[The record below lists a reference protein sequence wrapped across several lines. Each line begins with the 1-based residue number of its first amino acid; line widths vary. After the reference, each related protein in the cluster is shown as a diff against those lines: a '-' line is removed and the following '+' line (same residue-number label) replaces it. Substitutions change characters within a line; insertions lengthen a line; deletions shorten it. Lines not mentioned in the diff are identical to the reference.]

1 MTEGQFNQL
10 GGVFINGR
18 ALPIEIRQQI
28 VDMSHKGV
36 KPCVISR
43 TLKVSHGCVSKILSR
58 FSKTGSIAPGA
69 ETKKLTELAKK
80 HGSASTRRTRTA
92 YTKEQTAT
100 LEMYFKGSQY
110 PDIYLREQIAREIGM
125 KEGKVQIWFSNRRAR
140 ARKQKDLPSNGVAA
154 PPIPTMP
161 AMPIPAQYQQQMIPQ
176 QMTSEQPIY
185 HPQFGNCYPLQQMH
199 ASEFFPTYDNQP
211 SSPIILENNSPA
223 NQIIAN
229 SPQNAP
235 QNSPIDG
242 YSSPILNDQ
251 DQLSRNVSEQPL
263 NLILKN
269 ESDVQPEVLPE
280 VQPEAQADIQPEIQG
295 TISDTSS
302 SSGSQANYSD
312 VSPESDSNAQYYL
325 TANQVQIEQSDSQVQ
340 MVPNN
345 DFLDQYNQHFY
356 QQYYQYYQQPYA
368 QTF

>member
-28 VDMSHKGV
+28 VDMSHKGI

-80 HGSASTRRTRTA
+80 QGTASTRRTRTA
-92 YTKEQTAT
+92 YTKEQTDT

-161 AMPIPAQYQQQMIPQ
+161 VIPTSIPAHYQQSMTQQQHMTPEQPVYPQ
-176 QMTSEQPIY
+176 Q
-185 HPQFGNCYPLQQMH
+185 FGDCYPMQQMQ
-199 ASEFFPTYDNQP
+199 ANEIFPAYDNQLSP
-211 SSPIILENNSPA
+211 TIVQENSSPVNHLIQS
-223 NQIIAN
+223 
-229 SPQNAP
+229 SP

-251 DQLSRNVSEQPL
+251 NKLPDEPL

-269 ESDVQPEVLPE
+269 EPE
-280 VQPEAQADIQPEIQG
+280 VQPEVQADIQSEIQG
-295 TISDTSS
+295 TNSDTSS
-302 SSGSQANYSD
+302 SSGSRSNYSD
-312 VSPESDSNAQYYL
+312 VSPELDFNEQYYL
-325 TANQVQIEQSDSQVQ
+325 TTNQVQIEQSQVQ

-356 QQYYQYYQQPYA
+356 QQYYQYYQQPYT

>member
-28 VDMSHKGV
+28 VDMSHQGI

-80 HGSASTRRTRTA
+80 HGTAGGNARRTRTA

-140 ARKQKDLPSNGVAA
+140 ARKQKDLPSNAVAA
-154 PPIPTMP
+154 PPVPTMP
-161 AMPIPAQYQQQMIPQ
+161 TQVPTIQVDYNQQTFQQQQMPEHIIYPQ
-176 QMTSEQPIY
+176 QFGDC
-185 HPQFGNCYPLQQMH
+185 HPMQQMQTM
-199 ASEFFPTYDNQP
+199 FPPYENQP
-211 SSPIILENNSPA
+211 SPPLIQE
-223 NQIIAN
+223 
-229 SPQNAP
+229 
-235 QNSPIDG
+235 NSPINHVIENSPENSPG
-242 YSSPILNDQ
+242 YSSPNIHQQNHHDFQ
-251 DQLSRNVSEQPL
+251 PEEPL

-269 ESDVQPEVLPE
+269 EPEIQPE
-280 VQPEAQADIQPEIQG
+280 VQPEVQTDIQPEVQG

-302 SSGSQANYSD
+302 SSGSRSNYSD
-312 VSPESDSNAQYYL
+312 ASPESDFNDQYHL
-325 TANQVQIEQSDSQVQ
+325 TANQVQIEQSDNQIQ
-340 MVPNN
+340 MVPNME
-345 DFLDQYNQHFY
+345 FFDQYNQHFY

>member
-18 ALPIEIRQQI
+18 ALPIEVRQQI
-28 VDMSHKGV
+28 VDMSHQGI

-80 HGSASTRRTRTA
+80 HGNTGNTRRTRTA
-92 YTKEQTAT
+92 YTKEQTTT

-154 PPIPTMP
+154 PPVPTMP
-161 AMPIPAQYQQQMIPQ
+161 SSVQARYQQQPLQHQ
-176 QMTSEQPIY
+176 QMPAEQLMYPQSFEGC
-185 HPQFGNCYPLQQMH
+185 HPMQQMQTM
-199 ASEFFPTYDNQP
+199 APFPAYENQSSP
-211 SSPIILENNSPA
+211 PIEQGNNSPVNQMIQNSPESSPIT
-223 NQIIAN
+223 
-229 SPQNAP
+229 
-235 QNSPIDG
+235 G
-242 YSSPILNDQ
+242 YSSPNMVSQNDFQ
-251 DQLSRNVSEQPL
+251 NVPEEPL

-269 ESDVQPEVLPE
+269 D
-280 VQPEAQADIQPEIQG
+280 PEIQPDVQTNVQLEVQG
-295 TISDTSS
+295 SDASS
-302 SSGSQANYSD
+302 SSGSGSNYSD
-312 VSPESDSNAQYYL
+312 ASPESDFNDQYHL
-325 TANQVQIEQSDSQVQ
+325 TANQVQIEQPDSQIQ
-340 MVPNN
+340 MVPNIE
-345 DFLDQYNQHFY
+345 FFDQYNQHFY

>member
-80 HGSASTRRTRTA
+80 HGSAGTRRTRTA

-140 ARKQKDLPSNGVAA
+140 ARKQKELPSNGVVA

-161 AMPIPAQYQQQMIPQ
+161 TPMPAHYQQPIIQQQQMAP
-176 QMTSEQPIY
+176 EQPIY
-185 HPQFGNCYPLQQMH
+185 HQQFGYSMQQMH
-199 ASEFFPTYDNQP
+199 ANDFFPTFDNQP
-211 SSPIILENNSPA
+211 SPPIVQENGSPVNSIIQNS
-223 NQIIAN
+223 
-229 SPQNAP
+229 P

-242 YSSPILNDQ
+242 YSSPINNDQ
-251 DQLSRNVSEQPL
+251 NELPRNVSEEPL

-269 ESDVQPEVLPE
+269 ESDIQPEV
-280 VQPEAQADIQPEIQG
+280 QADIQPEIQG
-295 TISDTSS
+295 AVSDASS
-302 SSGSQANYSD
+302 SSGSQSTYSD
-312 VSPESDSNAQYYL
+312 VSPESDFNDQYYL
-325 TANQVQIEQSDSQVQ
+325 TANQVQIEQSDNQVQ
-340 MVPNN
+340 MVPSN